1 MSKKSKKP
9 PTIEDLEKKL
19 DKKRNQIKELKKEFD
34 SLKEELKNA
43 NEKINN
49 FDEIQKKKSEELLRI
64 HADFENVKKRLL
76 KAKDQSIQIAIEDFM
91 RKLLPFLDHL
101 ELAIKNSNDI
111 KDPKEIIHGINL
123 IHIEFL
129 KILSDEGLKNM
140 ESLNSKFDPNYHEAV
155 QMTDGEESGT
165 ISDVLQ
171 KGYLFKNKLLRPA
184 RVKVVK

>member
-9 PTIEDLEKKL
+9 PTIEDLEKSL
-19 DKKRNQIKELKKEFD
+19 DKKRNQIKELKKEYN
-34 SLKEELKNA
+34 SLQEELNIA
-43 NEKINN
+43 SEKIKN
-49 FDEIQKKKSEELLRI
+49 FDEIQKKKSEEFLRI
-64 HADFENVKKRLL
+64 HADFENVKNRLN
-76 KAKDQSIQIAIEDFM
+76 KAKNQSIQIAIEDFM

-101 ELAIKNSNDI
+101 ELAIKNSKDI

-155 QMTDGEESGT
+155 QMTDGKESGI
-165 ISDVLQ
+165 ISEVLL
-171 KGYLFKNKLLRPA
+171 KGYLFKEKLLRPA
-184 RVKVVK
+184 KVKVVK

>member
-19 DKKRNQIKELKKEFD
+19 DKKRTQNKELKKEFD
-34 SLKEELKNA
+34 SLQKELDKA

-49 FDEIQKKKSEELLRI
+49 FDELQKKKSEELLRI

-91 RKLLPFLDHL
+91 RNLLPFLDHL
-101 ELAIKNSNDI
+101 ELAIKNS
-111 KDPKEIIHGINL
+111 KDVQDTKELINGINL
-123 IHIEFL
+123 IHIDFL
-129 KILSDEGLKNM
+129 KILSEEGLKHM

-155 QMTDGEESGT
+155 EMTDGEESGS
-165 ISDVLQ
+165 ISEVLQ
-171 KGYLFKNKLLRPA
+171 KGYLFKNRLLRPA
-184 RVKVVK
+184 KVKVVK